1 MADRHQVYMSEDT
14 TAWLLARAEMMM
26 QPASAPK
33 QARAELGLWR
43 AHLDAELVCVTW
55 TLGEIGCIADVLN
68 RPVVEA
74 AVGSLLWAYLADA
87 FDGMDGAY
95 AAKWGIDEAAL
106 IERARKLGPAAC
118 HALTAAV
125 WAWWTAGED
134 HSRDGWARVGVR
146 VIEP

>member
-1 MADRHQVYMSEDT
+1 
-14 TAWLLARAEMMM
+14 
-26 QPASAPK
+26 
-33 QARAELGLWR
+33 
-43 AHLDAELVCVTW
+43 
-55 TLGEIGCIADVLN
+55 
-68 RPVVEA
+68 
-74 AVGSLLWAYLADA
+74 
-87 FDGMDGAY
+87 MDGAY